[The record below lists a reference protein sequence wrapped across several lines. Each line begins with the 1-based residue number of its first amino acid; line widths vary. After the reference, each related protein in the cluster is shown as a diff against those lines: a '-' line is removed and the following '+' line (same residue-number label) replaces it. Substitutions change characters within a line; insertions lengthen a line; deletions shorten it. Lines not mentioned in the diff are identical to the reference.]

1 MRSAATKILTVSALC
16 SVLFAGCEWT
26 GSGSDESWS
35 NSYDDMNFSATYRV
49 GTTVS
54 GGGTP
59 TPTTPA
65 DEFRTISVSENVGS
79 YTFGTRAY
87 SGKLH
92 GGVVAG
98 SVQITAGGYIYAD
111 NGSGQLTGNT
121 PAAGNGSINY
131 GSGAWSFTV
140 NTFSGADF
148 ASSGTIKAAYAYT
161 EAVSGGS
168 DGGGVPTDQGVKI
181 KSITVTQTGQRLRFN
196 LSNGLV
202 MEGQFGK
209 VNKVGNGYNA
219 QYEVSSKN
227 NKMVG
232 TLDST
237 SGTRILDGTWISG
250 KNTYDIHGTGGAVA
264 PGRTDIVQ

>member
-1 MRSAATKILTVSALC
+1 MRSAVTKILTVSALC

-26 GSGSDESWS
+26 GSSSDESWS
-35 NSYDDMNFSATYRV
+35 NSYDNMNFSATYRV

-54 GGGTP
+54 GGGTT
-59 TPTTPA
+59 TPTTPS
-65 DEFRTISVSENVGS
+65 DEYRTISVSENVGS

-98 SVQITAGGYIYAD
+98 SVQITAGGFIYTD

-148 ASSGTIKAAYAYT
+148 SNTGTIKAAYAYT

-168 DGGGVPTDQGVKI
+168 DGGVTPDQGVKI

-196 LSNGLV
+196 LSNGIV

-209 VNKVGNGYNA
+209 VNQVGNGYNA

-232 TLDST
+232 TLDSS

-250 KNTYDIHGTGGAVA
+250 RNTYDIHGTGGAVA
-264 PGRTDIVQ
+264 PGRTDVVE

>member
-1 MRSAATKILTVSALC
+1 M
-16 SVLFAGCEWT
+16 
-26 GSGSDESWS
+26 
-35 NSYDDMNFSATYRV
+35 
-49 GTTVS
+49 
-54 GGGTP
+54 
-59 TPTTPA
+59 
-65 DEFRTISVSENVGS
+65 
-79 YTFGTRAY
+79 
-87 SGKLH
+87 
-92 GGVVAG
+92 AG
-98 SVQITAGGYIYAD
+98 SVQITAGGFIYTD

-196 LSNGLV
+196 LSNGIV

-264 PGRTDIVQ
+264 PGRTDVVE

>member
-1 MRSAATKILTVSALC
+1 MRSAVTKILTVSALC

-26 GSGSDESWS
+26 GSSSDESWS
-35 NSYDDMNFSATYRV
+35 NSYDNMNFSATYRV

-59 TPTTPA
+59 TPTTPS
-65 DEFRTISVSENVGS
+65 DEYRIISVSENVGS

-98 SVQITAGGYIYAD
+98 SVQITAGGFIYTD

-140 NTFSGADF
+140 NTFSDADF
-148 ASSGTIKAAYAYT
+148 PNTGTIKAAYAYT

-168 DGGGVPTDQGVKI
+168 DGGVTPDQGVKI

-196 LSNGLV
+196 LSNGIV

-209 VNKVGNGYNA
+209 VNQVGNGYNA

-232 TLDST
+232 TLDSS

-250 KNTYDIHGTGGAVA
+250 RNTYDIHGTGGAVA
-264 PGRTDIVQ
+264 PGRTDVVE